1 MHPDV
6 TALVAVQ
13 SDDATILELETRLA
27 GLEPRLLDLERQ
39 RQVAVDALA
48 RARQALEVEERS
60 HRDLGG
66 RLQQHRQL
74 EARNEAQLDTISNPR
89 EAAAAMAQLDASRR
103 LAGDVEGMVQASSSR
118 LSELRERV
126 RQQEDAVVA
135 IEREQE
141 SARSGIATER
151 RAVEEELRHAR
162 MKRDGAAGR
171 VSRGLL
177 AKYDRVRTRKR
188 DRALVPLNGGSCG
201 ACDTAIPLQ
210 RRNMMQATGA
220 VEMCEAC
227 GVLLY
232 AAN

>member
-1 MHPDV
+1 VHPDV
-6 TALVAVQ
+6 AALLAVQ
-13 SDDATILELETRLA
+13 TDDAEIHELETRLA
-27 GLEPRLLDLERQ
+27 GLEPRMLDLERQ
-39 RQVAVDALA
+39 RQVAADALA
-48 RARQALEVEERS
+48 RARQAVEGEERS

-74 EARNEAQLDTISNPR
+74 EARNQAQLDTISNPR

-103 LAGDVEGMVQASSSR
+103 LAADVEGMVQTSSGR
-118 LSELRERV
+118 LADLRDRV
-126 RQQEDAVVA
+126 RQQEDALAA

-141 SARSGIATER
+141 SVRTGIAAER
-151 RAVEEELRHAR
+151 RQIEEDLRHAR

-171 VSRGLL
+171 VSRALL

-188 DRALVPLNGGSCG
+188 DRTLVALNGGSCG

-220 VEMCEAC
+220 VEMCEEC